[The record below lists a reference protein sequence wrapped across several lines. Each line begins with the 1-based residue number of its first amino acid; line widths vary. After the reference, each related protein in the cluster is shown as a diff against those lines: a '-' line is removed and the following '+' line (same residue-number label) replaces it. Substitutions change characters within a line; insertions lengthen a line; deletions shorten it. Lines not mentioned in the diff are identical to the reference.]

1 MVAVSAQE
9 HSSSVSKRTERVTRC
24 LLLIATACVV
34 VSSCASAAIQP
45 DASGRVHGTVT
56 HVTDGDT
63 ITINIAGRAETIR
76 LIGVDTPETKH
87 PTKPVGCFGPEA
99 SAHTTALLPKGTDV
113 YIVRD
118 VEARDKYRRLL
129 AYVYRS
135 ADNLFVNYELLAG
148 GWGIPLSIAPN
159 TAYET
164 DFAAASFSA
173 QESRIGLWARCR
185 G

>member
-1 MVAVSAQE
+1 MARNHVAISAVVLSSLFIGCAPRQVAVS
-9 HSSSVSKRTERVTRC
+9 T
-24 LLLIATACVV
+24 
-34 VSSCASAAIQP
+34 
-45 DASGRVHGTVT
+45 DGRVHGVIT

-63 ITINIAGRAETIR
+63 VEIRFDSTVEKVR

-87 PTKPVGCFGPEA
+87 PTKPVGCWGPEA

-129 AYVYRS
+129 AYVYRT

-148 GWGIPLSIAPN
+148 GWGVALSIAPN
-159 TAYET
+159 TAFET
-164 DFAAASFSA
+164 DFAAAAYTSQQA
-173 QESRIGLWARCR
+173 NLGLWGHCR
-185 G
+185 R

>member
-1 MVAVSAQE
+1 MVAVLAQE
-9 HSSSVSKRTERVTRC
+9 HSSSVSKRTERVTRY

-34 VSSCASAAIQP
+34 VSSCASASVQP
-45 DASGRVHGTVT
+45 DASGRVHGTII

-63 ITINIAGRAETIR
+63 IKVDFSGHAETIR

-99 SAHTTALLPKGTDV
+99 SAHTTALLPPGTDV

-135 ADNLFVNYELLAG
+135 ADNLFVNRELLAG

-164 DFAAASFSA
+164 DFVAASYSA
-173 QESRIGLWARCR
+173 QASHIGLWARCR